1 MLNLK
6 LTADR
11 RPLVSETRRKSG
23 REIILDGIRQQI
35 CLLSDAAYKVERI
48 RYVKDETGKSIRTVI
63 TAPPKPWWWNA
74 NGSLLVQIKYGHASV
89 VEIEPGKP
97 TVVAGKS
104 QKDVISVLTE
114 ISKAVQDGHLDAQI
128 AAAKEKA
135 RQARN
140 PKS

>member
-35 CLLSDAAYKVERI
+35 GLLSDAAYKVERI
-48 RYVKDETGKSIRTVI
+48 RYAKDETGKSIRKVVA
-63 TAPPKPWWWNA
+63 APPKPWWWNA
-74 NGSLLVQIKYGHASV
+74 NGNLLVQIKYGHASV